1 MFERLVARAMD
12 SVQAIREESE
22 EVGALVTWGFFYIVG
37 TTRNQNSSGDRR
49 GVGITRSQEELA
61 SNSAERLGSTAF
73 RSAICSHRKLTGLLG
88 SPWSISDAPGVAARR
103 SIR

>member
-1 MFERLVARAMD
+1 VFERLVARAMD
-12 SVQAIREESE
+12 SVRAIREESQD
-22 EVGALVTWGFFYIVG
+22 VGALVNCAFFYIVG
-37 TTRNQNSSGDRR
+37 TTRNQPAQVISEEC
-49 GVGITRSQEELA
+49 ITRSQEELV

-73 RSAICSHRKLTGLLG
+73 RSAICSHRKLTGLPG